1 MRGGRNRQQLSDA
14 LYDAEDGDLGITQRH
29 ETSVDPAYA
38 DVGHY
43 YEPFLIRTALLQ
55 GTCFSASCYHFFTAF
70 LDESVTY
77 TAILAAARGA
87 TENA

>member
-1 MRGGRNRQQLSDA
+1 
-14 LYDAEDGDLGITQRH
+14 LYDAEDGDLGVAQRH

-38 DVGHY
+38 DVSHY
-43 YEPFLIRTALLQ
+43 YEPFLIRTALMQ
-55 GTCFSASCYHFFTAF
+55 ATYFAASCYHFFTAF